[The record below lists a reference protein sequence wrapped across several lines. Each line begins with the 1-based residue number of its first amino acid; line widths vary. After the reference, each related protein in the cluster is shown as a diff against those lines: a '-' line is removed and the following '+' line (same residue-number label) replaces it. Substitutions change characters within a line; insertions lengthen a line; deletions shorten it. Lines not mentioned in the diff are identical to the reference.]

1 VEKETRRKIWWGV
14 YTLDRMLALAL
25 GRPLGINDSDCDV
38 ELPVDVD
45 DQHLPEYFS
54 GAPMTQS
61 QPSLMMGS
69 IALIK
74 LYEIGGR
81 VLRQVYALENCKD
94 HLEPER
100 KAELQRTVE
109 SLDTELTKWCDE
121 LPVVFKSPSETGEQV
136 SMGAV
141 LCSHYYSV
149 LTTLHRNLLPVKSD
163 QPVTAKST
171 VKAVSSARSCIRLA
185 PSMKHVVP
193 PSHHLA
199 FFIQHLFSSAVI
211 VLLYAMHASEQRAA
225 TTAMDEAKSTLV
237 ALESWEGQWPG
248 AKKCKELLIDLINTA
263 TEAITQGAREKSS
276 AGTIPTQPSNPSSP
290 TTHERRRSVTIGT
303 VTTVTTGPAPGRVVK
318 GRPRRNQSRDQSTSS
333 RRLAAVSPY
342 RVDAGMSLSL
352 DYESSFRSASDIFLG
367 QRARSTSRKRGHDD
381 AEGLERTNAT
391 PFYQSFSSPNAG
403 ARAGSSTHSSP
414 ASVNLPSPSMP
425 SIVDEAPPQDPN
437 PLLIPPNTYTF
448 TPQPSLGQLTSPHRY
463 EYEFGVPPSA
473 LSQSNVQQWN
483 VEQQTPDQ
491 TLFGNPFGP
500 YASPLDNYGGYD
512 LTTDFSGGLTG
523 LSTTPPSSSTFAT
536 SGLPF
541 RGLDFIRNYNPS
553 GFVTGDQ
560 DSLWQSYD
568 PGAFGYDPELPFTLG
583 DTFNDLP
590 DGIH

>member
-38 ELPVDVD
+38 ELPVDVE
-45 DQHLPEYFS
+45 DQHLCEYFS
-54 GAPMTQS
+54 GAPMTQK
-61 QPSLMMGS
+61 QPSLMMGTL
-69 IALIK
+69 ALIK

-81 VLRQVYALENCKD
+81 VLRQVYALEICKD

-109 SLDTELTKWCDE
+109 SLDAELIKWCDE
-121 LPVVFKSPSETGEQV
+121 LPVVFKSPSESEEQV

-225 TTAMDEAKSTLV
+225 SAAMDEAKSTLV

-263 TEAITQGAREKSS
+263 TEAIAQGRREKSS
-276 AGTIPTQPSNPSSP
+276 AGTTPTQPSNPSP
-290 TTHERRRSVTIGT
+290 THERRRSVTIGT
-303 VTTVTTGPAPGRVVK
+303 VSTGPAPGRVVK
-318 GRPRRNQSRDQSTSS
+318 GRPRRNQSRDQSTSN

-342 RVDAGMSLSL
+342 RVDAG
-352 DYESSFRSASDIFLG
+352 
-367 QRARSTSRKRGHDD
+367 K
-381 AEGLERTNAT
+381 
-391 PFYQSFSSPNAG
+391 PSSPG
-403 ARAGSSTHSSP
+403 H
-414 ASVNLPSPSMP
+414 
-425 SIVDEAPPQDPN
+425 
-437 PLLIPPNTYTF
+437 
-448 TPQPSLGQLTSPHRY
+448 
-463 EYEFGVPPSA
+463 
-473 LSQSNVQQWN
+473 
-483 VEQQTPDQ
+483 
-491 TLFGNPFGP
+491 
-500 YASPLDNYGGYD
+500 
-512 LTTDFSGGLTG
+512 
-523 LSTTPPSSSTFAT
+523 
-536 SGLPF
+536 
-541 RGLDFIRNYNPS
+541 
-553 GFVTGDQ
+553 
-560 DSLWQSYD
+560 
-568 PGAFGYDPELPFTLG
+568 
-583 DTFNDLP
+583 
-590 DGIH
+590 

>member
-1 VEKETRRKIWWGV
+1 MEKETRRKIWWGV

-45 DQHLPEYFS
+45 DQHLPEYFT
-54 GAPMTQS
+54 GVAMTQR

-81 VLRQVYALENCKD
+81 VLRQVYALENCRD

-121 LPVVFKSPSETGEQV
+121 LPVVFKSPSETEEQV

-149 LTTLHRNLLPVKSD
+149 LTTLHRNLLPVKPD
-163 QPVTAKST
+163 QLVTAKST
-171 VKAVSSARSCIRLA
+171 AKAVSSARSCIRLA

-211 VLLYAMHASEQRAA
+211 VLLYAMHSSEQRAA
-225 TTAMDEAKSTLV
+225 SAAMDEAKSTLV

-263 TEAITQGAREKSS
+263 TEAITQEKST
-276 AGTIPTQPSNPSSP
+276 AGTTPTQPSNPSSP

-303 VTTVTTGPAPGRVVK
+303 VTTGPAPGRVIK
-318 GRPRRNQSRDQSTSS
+318 GRPRRNQSRDQSTSN

-342 RVDAGMSLSL
+342 RVDAGKS
-352 DYESSFRSASDIFLG
+352 
-367 QRARSTSRKRGHDD
+367 
-381 AEGLERTNAT
+381 
-391 PFYQSFSSPNAG
+391 SSP
-403 ARAGSSTHSSP
+403 
-414 ASVNLPSPSMP
+414 
-425 SIVDEAPPQDPN
+425 
-437 PLLIPPNTYTF
+437 
-448 TPQPSLGQLTSPHRY
+448 GQ
-463 EYEFGVPPSA
+463 
-473 LSQSNVQQWN
+473 
-483 VEQQTPDQ
+483 
-491 TLFGNPFGP
+491 
-500 YASPLDNYGGYD
+500 
-512 LTTDFSGGLTG
+512 
-523 LSTTPPSSSTFAT
+523 
-536 SGLPF
+536 
-541 RGLDFIRNYNPS
+541 
-553 GFVTGDQ
+553 
-560 DSLWQSYD
+560 
-568 PGAFGYDPELPFTLG
+568 
-583 DTFNDLP
+583 
-590 DGIH
+590 

>member
-1 VEKETRRKIWWGV
+1 MEKETRRKIWWGV

-54 GAPMTQS
+54 GAPMTQR

-81 VLRQVYALENCKD
+81 VLRQVYALEICKD

-109 SLDTELTKWCDE
+109 SLDAELIKWCDE
-121 LPVVFKSPSETGEQV
+121 LPVVFKSPSETEEQV

-149 LTTLHRNLLPVKSD
+149 LTTLHRNLLPVKPD
-163 QPVTAKST
+163 QLVTAKST

-225 TTAMDEAKSTLV
+225 SAAMDEAKSTLV

-263 TEAITQGAREKSS
+263 TEAITQGTRGKPS
-276 AGTIPTQPSNPSSP
+276 AGTTAQSSQPSNPSP
-290 TTHERRRSVTIGT
+290 PTHERRRSVTIGG
-303 VTTVTTGPAPGRVVK
+303 VTSGPAPGRVVMK
-318 GRPRRNQSRDQSTSS
+318 GRPRRNQSRDPSVSN

-342 RVDAGMSLSL
+342 RVDPG
-352 DYESSFRSASDIFLG
+352 
-367 QRARSTSRKRGHDD
+367 K
-381 AEGLERTNAT
+381 
-391 PFYQSFSSPNAG
+391 
-403 ARAGSSTHSSP
+403 
-414 ASVNLPSPSMP
+414 PS
-425 SIVDEAPPQDPN
+425 
-437 PLLIPPNTYTF
+437 
-448 TPQPSLGQLTSPHRY
+448 SLGHECSFY
-463 EYEFGVPPSA
+463 
-473 LSQSNVQQWN
+473 
-483 VEQQTPDQ
+483 
-491 TLFGNPFGP
+491 
-500 YASPLDNYGGYD
+500 
-512 LTTDFSGGLTG
+512 
-523 LSTTPPSSSTFAT
+523 
-536 SGLPF
+536 
-541 RGLDFIRNYNPS
+541 
-553 GFVTGDQ
+553 
-560 DSLWQSYD
+560 
-568 PGAFGYDPELPFTLG
+568 
-583 DTFNDLP
+583 
-590 DGIH
+590 